1 MLKCGIC
8 SRSFANKLNLHRH
21 FKKCHPKRHKAR
33 STLSVTQG
41 DVAHDVLSQTEPEN
55 GRSYAWGGDSD
66 EEYFSPLASSPAV
79 QDGGANTER
88 FVDQYES
95 SVAVGEDVSNDVFQ
109 FYDSFEDR
117 SEPLYNRKPDEQLL
131 LTSLNESCK
140 DLLNHCTNNQMSS
153 GEIASE
159 WDLVSSL
166 ELRVPQQFRFVTNQF
181 PTAVLFCNLVEKA
194 RKAAVVREGWQGTKI
209 SSPLGDNYTG
219 VFRSAFDLMMNE
231 LKAAGGSSALQSFTL
246 SHDHLRQRVFSAP
259 WDSNA
264 MMRYHLQHRD
274 QRNARVVLIDLYCD
288 GTTLSKSGS
297 QSANTM
303 RVRFSNI
310 RGRST
315 EWHEIGIAPCIDT
328 HGKECSKVEL
338 KRERL
343 HLFQRFLFIALRDV
357 IRASS
362 VGVPFERGLLFP
374 RVGMIV
380 ADQPQERAFF
390 ALKSAD
396 SFKDCSLCEMPSRV
410 PEKVSNASWSTS
422 VADKGAEQ
430 SGEVMKIQMSPEGAP
445 ARNVSQIVRNQLLL
459 GLKAREP
466 RQNYRTQD
474 KHYKDAVRSARQE
487 LISVSAQEFPPALAA
502 FHGLGTA
509 PFALYESIGFDTL
522 HVLDLFEPYLMAP
535 ARFSEVVATAP
546 FLQPKLQ

>member
-1 MLKCGIC
+1 MNRAKIC
-8 SRSFANKLNLHRH
+8 STTARTIKCRLENSFRVGSCKQPRIT
-21 FKKCHPKRHKAR
+21 C
-33 STLSVTQG
+33 
-41 DVAHDVLSQTEPEN
+41 
-55 GRSYAWGGDSD
+55 
-66 EEYFSPLASSPAV
+66 SPAV
-79 QDGGANTER
+79 
-88 FVDQYES
+88 S
-95 SVAVGEDVSNDVFQ
+95 
-109 FYDSFEDR
+109 
-117 SEPLYNRKPDEQLL
+117 
-131 LTSLNESCK
+131 
-140 DLLNHCTNNQMSS
+140 
-153 GEIASE
+153 
-159 WDLVSSL
+159 
-166 ELRVPQQFRFVTNQF
+166 
-181 PTAVLFCNLVEKA
+181 A

-390 ALKSAD
+390 ALKALIVLKTAAYAKCLLESQKR
-396 SFKDCSLCEMPSRV
+396 FRMRV
-410 PEKVSNASWSTS
+410 
-422 VADKGAEQ
+422 
-430 SGEVMKIQMSPEGAP
+430 GAP
-445 ARNVSQIVRNQLLL
+445 LLL
-459 GLKAREP
+459 IKALS
-466 RQNYRTQD
+466 
-474 KHYKDAVRSARQE
+474 KVVR
-487 LISVSAQEFPPALAA
+487 L
-502 FHGLGTA
+502 
-509 PFALYESIGFDTL
+509 
-522 HVLDLFEPYLMAP
+522 
-535 ARFSEVVATAP
+535 
-546 FLQPKLQ
+546 